1 MFKRLLI
8 GLSVLALIVSA
19 VWASAAFWFKWRLE
33 AWADDLR
40 ARGYVI
46 ATSEPLLIGFPFAAG
61 VMVQTLEIAAPESHG
76 GWRWHSGP
84 VNARLAITAPTA
96 PRVDLTGAHRITGL
110 FAPSESGFDA
120 QVHEGHLRLSFT
132 RNGVLDAT
140 HLRLTGAQF
149 TPIGASAP
157 LVTVAQADVA
167 TTHTNALH
175 VTVGVRGLTVPTAL
189 PDLSPTLDA
198 LDLTADLVGTIPG
211 GPLRPALEHWR
222 ADGGALD
229 IRNLSLV
236 WAMVGAGGNGTLAL
250 DERLQPI
257 GAFTVKFQGFFD
269 LVAALTAKGLVE
281 ERDASLAKIVLG
293 MLARPGPSGQ
303 PELSLPLT
311 LQDRK
316 LYAGPV
322 MLMTMPET
330 TWRSNAR
337 IPN

>member
-1 MFKRLLI
+1 MIKRLLI

-19 VWASAAFWFKWRLE
+19 TWAGAAFWFKWRLE
-33 AWADDLR
+33 ALADDLR
-40 ARGYVI
+40 AQGYVI

-84 VNARLAITAPTA
+84 INARLAITAPTA
-96 PRVDLTGAHRITGL
+96 PLIDLAGTHRITGL
-110 FAPSESGFDA
+110 LASSENGFDA
-120 QVHEGHLRLSFT
+120 HVDDGHLRLSFA
-132 RNGVLDAT
+132 RNGALDAT
-140 HLRLTGAQF
+140 HLRLTGARF
-149 TPIGASAP
+149 IPIGAPAP

-167 TTHTNALH
+167 TTRTSTLH
-175 VTVGVRGLTVPTAL
+175 VAVDVRDLTVPTAL

-198 LDLTADLVGTIPG
+198 LELTADLVGTIPG
-211 GPLRPALEHWR
+211 GPLRPALERWR

-229 IRNLSLV
+229 IRNLSLS
-236 WAMVGAGGNGTLAL
+236 WASVGVGGNGTLAL

-269 LVAALTAKGLVE
+269 LVAALTTKGLVE

-293 MLARPGPSGQ
+293 MLARPGASGQ

-330 TWRSNAR
+330 TWRGTAR
-337 IPN
+337 VPN